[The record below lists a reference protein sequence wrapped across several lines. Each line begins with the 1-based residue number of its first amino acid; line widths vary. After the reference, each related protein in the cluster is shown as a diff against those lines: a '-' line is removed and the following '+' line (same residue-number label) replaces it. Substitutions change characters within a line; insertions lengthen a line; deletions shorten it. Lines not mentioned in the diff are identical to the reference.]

1 MACAMTV
8 GSATAPCVAL
18 PPASLQSRAKLL
30 YELKWNF
37 LPPPCSKSE
46 QPIACPQ
53 WFYPV
58 PLGLIWQGFLLEETA
73 VVKYE

>member
-1 MACAMTV
+1 MASAMAV

-18 PPASLQSRAKLL
+18 PPASQQSCAKLL
-30 YELKWNF
+30 YELRWNF

-46 QPIACPQ
+46 LPVAYPQ

-58 PLGLIWQGFLLEETA
+58 PLGL
-73 VVKYE
+73 